1 MTSRGIILINDE
13 RKLTLP
19 SYFAPFHSTHSTYGN
34 LKSSLQVEPR
44 PTDASATASELT
56 RLELEHLAFLG
67 PAEFISI
74 FAKGSKES
82 KTTQNNCRETGSA
95 TRLVPNSEDVGS
107 PTKRR
112 ILSSIDDARLRAAGK
127 TKKFDSYVNW
137 FNRISYLVATS
148 ICKVR
153 HKTMEGP

>member
-1 MTSRGIILINDE
+1 M
-13 RKLTLP
+13 
-19 SYFAPFHSTHSTYGN
+19 YCN
-34 LKSSLQVEPR
+34 LKAEPR

-74 FAKGSKES
+74 FAKGSSKES
-82 KTTQNNCRETGSA
+82 VPVTGSA

-127 TKKFDSYVNW
+127 TKKFDSYVAW
-137 FNRISYLVATS
+137 FNRISYLVAAS

-153 HKTMEGP
+153 CR

>member
-1 MTSRGIILINDE
+1 M
-13 RKLTLP
+13 LTWNI
-19 SYFAPFHSTHSTYGN
+19 SASAE
-34 LKSSLQVEPR
+34 QPR

-74 FAKGSKES
+74 FAKGPKES
-82 KTTQNNCRETGSA
+82 KAVARNNGSEMGSA
-95 TRLVPNSEDVGS
+95 TRLVPDSEDVGS

-148 ICKVR
+148 ICKVQD
-153 HKTMEGP
+153 

>member
-1 MTSRGIILINDE
+1 MKWACWLREPHGKLP
-13 RKLTLP
+13 RLKLTWNI
-19 SYFAPFHSTHSTYGN
+19 SASADH
-34 LKSSLQVEPR
+34 PR

-74 FAKGSKES
+74 FAKGPKES
-82 KTTQNNCRETGSA
+82 KAAAAAAAARNNGSEMGSA
-95 TRLVPNSEDVGS
+95 TRLVPDSEDVGS

-127 TKKFDSYVNW
+127 TKKFDSYVAW
-137 FNRISYLVATS
+137 FNRISYLVAAS
-148 ICKVR
+148 ICKVKMR
-153 HKTMEGP
+153 

>member
-1 MTSRGIILINDE
+1 MFLN
-13 RKLTLP
+13 LTTLH
-19 SYFAPFHSTHSTYGN
+19 FHITG
-34 LKSSLQVEPR
+34 EPR

-82 KTTQNNCRETGSA
+82 SATPNNCREMAGSA

-127 TKKFDSYVNW
+127 TKKFDSYVSW
-137 FNRISYLVATS
+137 FNRISYLVASS

-153 HKTMEGP
+153 DGSQA

>member
-1 MTSRGIILINDE
+1 M
-13 RKLTLP
+13 
-19 SYFAPFHSTHSTYGN
+19 FGN
-34 LKSSLQVEPR
+34 LTAEPR

-74 FAKGSKES
+74 FAKGSSKES
-82 KTTQNNCRETGSA
+82 APSNGLVTGSA
-95 TRLVPNSEDVGS
+95 TRLVPDSEDVGS

-127 TKKFDSYVNW
+127 TKKFDSYVAW
-137 FNRISYLVATS
+137 FNRISYLVAAS
-148 ICKVR
+148 ICKVKIR
-153 HKTMEGP
+153 

>member
-1 MTSRGIILINDE
+1 MFCDHT
-13 RKLTLP
+13 
-19 SYFAPFHSTHSTYGN
+19 A
-34 LKSSLQVEPR
+34 EPR

-74 FAKGSKES
+74 FAKGSS
-82 KTTQNNCRETGSA
+82 NQSAPNNGLVTGSA
-95 TRLVPNSEDVGS
+95 TRLVPDSEDVGS

-127 TKKFDSYVNW
+127 TKKFDSYVAW
-137 FNRISYLVATS
+137 FNRISYLVAAS

-153 HKTMEGP
+153 QDYWHEMAPI

>member
-1 MTSRGIILINDE
+1 MFCN
-13 RKLTLP
+13 LT
-19 SYFAPFHSTHSTYGN
+19 
-34 LKSSLQVEPR
+34 VEPR

-74 FAKGSKES
+74 FAKGSSSKES
-82 KTTQNNCRETGSA
+82 RANNGLVTGSA

-127 TKKFDSYVNW
+127 TKKFDSYVAW
-137 FNRISYLVATS
+137 FNRISYLVAAS

-153 HKTMEGP
+153 QDYWHEMAPI